1 MADKKKFSKK
11 SMLSDPRK
19 RKSRIVMDSE
29 VKDMNERIKKK
40 KETGKKDIFDYIGD
54 ILKTPYIIR
63 GGKAKGGLMK
73 GKPKLAKRGF

>member
-1 MADKKKFSKK
+1 MAKKISKK
-11 SMLSDPRK
+11 NMLPSPKK

-29 VKDMNERIKKK
+29 LQDMKERIKKK
-40 KETGKKDIFDYIGD
+40 KENNKKDVFDYIGD

-63 GGKAKGGLMK
+63 GGKAKGGLIK